1 MNCTGRTETP
11 YVHKESGNHR
21 SGRAGLDARGPVVAE
36 VALRRYQDGSLEFVR
51 IGDVSSLDLTQA
63 RFAA

>member
-1 MNCTGRTETP
+1 MQSNCNTAHAPCVHAANCHHHRTGF
-11 YVHKESGNHR
+11 
-21 SGRAGLDARGPVVAE
+21 DARGPVVAE

-51 IGDVSSLDLTQA
+51 SGDVSSLDLTQA